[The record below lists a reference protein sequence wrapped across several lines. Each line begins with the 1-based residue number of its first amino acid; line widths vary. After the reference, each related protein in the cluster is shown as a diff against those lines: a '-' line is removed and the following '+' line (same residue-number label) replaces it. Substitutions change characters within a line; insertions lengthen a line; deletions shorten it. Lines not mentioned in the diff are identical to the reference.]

1 MNPVIDRGIVYP
13 YNFGLMEAVQIRD
26 VTKTFGAL
34 AAVDDLTLTVPEG
47 SVYGFIGPNGSG
59 KTTTMR
65 MIVNI
70 LYPDRGS
77 IRVFGREM
85 SGARSE
91 WIGYLPE
98 ERGVY
103 RRMPVRTLLEFY
115 GELRSG
121 RNVSAEVTAW
131 LDKFDLARC
140 ASQKVE
146 TLSKGMSQKVQF
158 IAAVVPQPK
167 LLILDEPFTGLDPVS
182 MDLVRE
188 SILELRRR
196 GATII
201 LSTHDMHVAES
212 MCDYIFMIFRG
223 RKVLDGTLT
232 AVQDRYAADTIR
244 VTVDGG
250 AAALAG
256 IAGVEKVRDLGQ
268 VQEIRLA
275 AGADPQQMLR
285 ALVARSRVTSFA
297 VTRPSL
303 HDIFVRIAGP
313 AAEEAAQVA

>member
-131 LDKFDLARC
+131 LDKFDLARYH
-140 ASQKVE
+140 
-146 TLSKGMSQKVQF
+146 
-158 IAAVVPQPK
+158 AAVIESGSVPVK
-167 LLILDEPFTGLDPVS
+167 
-182 MDLVRE
+182 
-188 SILELRRR
+188 
-196 GATII
+196 
-201 LSTHDMHVAES
+201 
-212 MCDYIFMIFRG
+212 
-223 RKVLDGTLT
+223 
-232 AVQDRYAADTIR
+232 
-244 VTVDGG
+244 
-250 AAALAG
+250 
-256 IAGVEKVRDLGQ
+256 
-268 VQEIRLA
+268 
-275 AGADPQQMLR
+275 
-285 ALVARSRVTSFA
+285 
-297 VTRPSL
+297 
-303 HDIFVRIAGP
+303 
-313 AAEEAAQVA
+313 